1 MDIASES
8 VTGVADDLLLE
19 RDQEPSNLS
28 IPEVI
33 SSYHTS
39 LIKFLRNRLRVPE
52 DAYDVAQEAYI
63 RMMKYEGSKNIR
75 SAPSMLF
82 RIAANVAHDLGRA
95 NQSRRVKDHM
105 PIDDLDIVSEQ
116 PSVERILC
124 GEQKFEMVCD
134 AIEHLP
140 PKCRQVFVLS
150 RIAGMTYPQIA
161 AHCGISIKTVEK
173 HISHALSIC
182 LQKVGDDRD
191 QTSN

>member
-1 MDIASES
+1 MDATSEPI
-8 VTGVADDLLLE
+8 VGMVDDLLLAGG
-19 RDQEPSNLS
+19 QEQPNLS
-28 IPEVI
+28 IAEVI
-33 SSYHTS
+33 SSYHNS

-52 DAYDVAQEAYI
+52 DAHDVAQEAYI

-95 NQSRRVKDHM
+95 NQSRRVRDHM
-105 PIDDLDIVSEQ
+105 SIDDLDIVSEQ

-124 GEQKFEMVCD
+124 GEQKLEVVCD

-173 HISHALSIC
+173 HISHALAIC
-182 LQKVGDDRD
+182 LQKVGGDDEH
-191 QTSN
+191 TSN